1 MQHSCSAA
9 AAAVRIDV
17 VAHTGSTNADLLARL
32 ATAAPA
38 STAARQLAPMLLLAL
53 VQTAGRGRA
62 GRRWES
68 DDVSLTFS
76 LAWPFARPL
85 AALVGLPL
93 AVGVAVAEALAQH
106 GAAVTLKWPNDVLQ
120 DGRKLGGILIETA
133 ASAATQQES
142 EPACWAVI
150 GIGVNIDRAS
160 ESASGRDSASD
171 SGGDSDM
178 RDRAADAAT
187 AITAGDRAGT
197 APAMVASAAV
207 APASGT
213 PAAAG
218 LVIAALPATD
228 RNRLMARLL
237 DSLTVALQRFDAAG
251 LAPFVA
257 RWNALHAHGGLEV
270 DILDRGERLYT
281 GTAQGI
287 DAHGRLL
294 LQTAQGVVAV
304 LAGDVSLRLA
314 SKADHAA
321 AD

>member
-1 MQHSCSAA
+1 MYPSISAAAIMQHCSSAA

-17 VAHTGSTNADLLARL
+17 VAHTGSTNADMLARL

-38 STAARQLAPMLLLAL
+38 SAAAPQLTPMLLLAL
-53 VQTAGRGRA
+53 AQTAGRGRA

-68 DDVSLTFS
+68 DDASLTFS

-120 DGRKLGGILIETA
+120 DGRKLAGILIETA
-133 ASAATQQES
+133 GSAASQVPS
-142 EPACWAVI
+142 EPVCWAVI
-150 GIGVNIDRAS
+150 GIGINIDRS
-160 ESASGRDSASD
+160 SD
-171 SGGDSDM
+171 IDSDM
-178 RDRAADAAT
+178 HDRAGAGDAAT
-187 AITAGDRAGT
+187 AISADDRAGT
-197 APAMVASAAV
+197 VPANAASAAAV
-207 APASGT
+207 PAAGT
-213 PAAAG
+213 TAAAG

-257 RWNALHAHGGLEV
+257 RWNALHAHGGLAV
-270 DILDRGERLYT
+270 DILDCGERLYT

-304 LAGDVSLRLA
+304 LAGDVSLRLT

-321 AD
+321 TD